1 MIFINNDALL
11 QILDKESNKGH
22 EIFEKL
28 KESQETFAITSN
40 TLYEVQ
46 SLLIDNG
53 IDIVAYSIDLLNVYG
68 FSKQDALKAIE
79 LKLDLKKKGK
89 EIYLSNLQMSAIVIN
104 NGGTLCTMD
113 THLKVLEEL
122 GLNLLLV

>member
-1 MIFINNDALL
+1 M
-11 QILDKESNKGH
+11 
-22 EIFEKL
+22 
-28 KESQETFAITSN
+28 
-40 TLYEVQ
+40 
-46 SLLIDNG
+46 NG
-53 IDIVAYSIDLLNVYG
+53 IDIVGSSINLLHVYG

-113 THLKVLEEL
+113 TSLKVLEEL

>member
-1 MIFINNDALL
+1 MIFINSDALL
-11 QILDKESNKGH
+11 QILDKGSNKGQ

-28 KESQETFAITSN
+28 NQSQETFAITSN

-53 IDIVAYSIDLLNVYG
+53 IDIIASSIHLLHVYG
-68 FSKQDALKAIE
+68 FSKEDARKAIE
-79 LKLDLKKKGK
+79 LKLELKKKGK
-89 EIYLSNLQMSAIVIN
+89 EIYLSNLQLSAIVIN

-113 THLKVLEEL
+113 TSLKVLEEL